1 MASSMPENVFELGF
15 EISEA
20 NNVLFI
26 SLMEE
31 THEDEYNLD
40 DRVVSMI
47 QSLEAEIND
56 SLLSQ
61 RYEVGHVDGQDCFTS
76 MNSNDHYGIGIFLT
90 I

>member
-40 DRVVSMI
+40 DRV
-47 QSLEAEIND
+47 SLEAEIND